1 MRIYLNDGKNSFTEK
16 YFYPINGASK
26 VVSEDFDKDGDLDFA
41 VISIFPEEKNQE
53 GFFIFKIKVILNLM
67 LNQKGEFKILN
78 G

>member
-53 GFFIFKIKVILNLM
+53 GFLYFQNQGNFKFDVKSKRRV
-67 LNQKGEFKILN
+67 
-78 G
+78 